1 MLQKYNE
8 INEDVMSFTKLISI
22 LNTPIHELKNI
33 LNEYESVFSN
43 VESIIDF
50 IEWIEKNDG

>member
-1 MLQKYNE
+1 
-8 INEDVMSFTKLISI
+8 MSFTKLISI

-33 LNEYESVFSN
+33 LNEYESVFSD